1 MTMASPTAWFARES
15 LSPDLVRLW
24 EPFVHSFFQA
34 NIFHLRGRDAD
45 LVLDFGMGLSCLRD
59 ALDLTPGKP
68 VLAVASHG
76 HVDHVGSFH
85 EFDQRYGHAAEQ
97 DAFAQMQDEDTLAS
111 LFLGMENAVTHP
123 PAADWHAAGYRLAT
137 APLTVL
143 LAEGD
148 MVDLGDIRLRVLHLP
163 GHSPGSI
170 GLMDEQNGLFF
181 SGDAIY
187 RGGLVDDIPG
197 ADKRVYR
204 KTMERLARLD
214 IAVAHGGHGASMDRT
229 GMQAIARDYLRNN
242 EDDGP
247 LDTKG
252 KGP

>member
-1 MTMASPTAWFARES
+1 MTVALPTAWFARER
-15 LSPDLVRLW
+15 LTPDLTRLW

-45 LVLDFGMGLSCLRD
+45 LVLDFGMGLSSLRG

-85 EFDQRYGHAAEQ
+85 EFEQRFGHAAEQ
-97 DAFAQMQDEDTLAS
+97 TAFAEMRDGETLAALFRGIEEAVAQPPTPAWRAAEYS
-111 LFLGMENAVTHP
+111 LTP
-123 PAADWHAAGYRLAT
+123 
-137 APLTVL
+137 APLTTL

-148 MVDLGDIRLRVLHLP
+148 SLDLGNPRLRVLHLP

-170 GLMDEQNGLFF
+170 GLLDEHDGLFF

-187 RGGLVDDIPG
+187 RGGLVDDVPG
-197 ADKRVYR
+197 ADRTVYR
-204 KTMERLARLD
+204 QTMERLARLD
-214 IAVAHGGHGASMDRT
+214 VAVAHGGHGASMDRT
-229 GMQAIARDYLRNN
+229 AMQAIARGYLR
-242 EDDGP
+242 DG
-247 LDTKG
+247 DG
-252 KGP
+252 EG